1 MLSKKGLHNGTCFRY
16 SIYQVSSTVGEE
28 NAHSPPLTT
37 PLYFYITVMPT
48 STDTSFTSLYAASR
62 EFYRMSQKTIV
73 AARYVRNSDPS
84 KKDTEVQQAQADA
97 LAEYARKMGYECP
110 DTLLY
115 KDSISALKH
124 PYWEREDLMRLWD
137 DAERGMFDVVLV
149 TEFFRVARTSAEQY
163 AVIEYLKRFKVE
175 LISITEKFE
184 ETPEGQLMFAIQGF
198 LGSVEAEKIR
208 IRTVRGKQHRASK
221 ALTGQGKYPTYG
233 YLWIDGEE
241 YTRERYILNLTVI
254 HIDANGCEWTE
265 VKVIEFCF
273 DACLSGMSL
282 YQIALTLTRLGIPTQ
297 RGKEAWDPSTIRRF
311 LTNICYT
318 GEGYNGKYA
327 KEQTKLADGI
337 YPKIISRE
345 TFDAVQRQLAL
356 NTEMS
361 LRNNHHPK
369 EGLLRG
375 LVYCGLCGH
384 KMQVKH
390 FNKPGGHR
398 HYKVKPPAYY
408 CYQNNG
414 LTDVRSHHT
423 VTIDMA
429 NMDLRAWKFAVPY
442 IKDRS
447 AMRRH
452 VEALRK
458 QVKKRDHSQDLEK
471 EIDRLSK
478 SIANLYALAAVA
490 DPNDKDGLQAFQN
503 QLISLQNDKRDKERL
518 LNGVTSNEERQE
530 KLLTAL
536 VQDSTNVFIYDSRPE
551 ADREPQS
558 SERTC
563 DTLYLDRFEKWGDRI
578 RPYLNDPHYV
588 PSFDDMREAVL
599 VLGVK
604 VIVWPASDEYEDRA
618 KMTLLPPDIARFC
631 DFDFTK

>member
-282 YQIALTLTRLGIPTQ
+282 YQIALTLTRLERYILNLTVIHIDANGCEWTEVKVIEFCFDACLSGMSLYQIALTLTRLGIPTQ

-447 AMRRH
+447 AMRPH
-452 VEALRK
+452 VDALRK
-458 QVKKRDHSQDLEK
+458 QDKKRDHSQDLEK

-478 SIANLYALAAVA
+478 SIANLY
-490 DPNDKDGLQAFQN
+490 
-503 QLISLQNDKRDKERL
+503 
-518 LNGVTSNEERQE
+518 
-530 KLLTAL
+530 
-536 VQDSTNVFIYDSRPE
+536 
-551 ADREPQS
+551 
-558 SERTC
+558 
-563 DTLYLDRFEKWGDRI
+563 
-578 RPYLNDPHYV
+578 
-588 PSFDDMREAVL
+588 
-599 VLGVK
+599 
-604 VIVWPASDEYEDRA
+604 
-618 KMTLLPPDIARFC
+618 
-631 DFDFTK
+631 